1 MLVGELKVPEQI
13 AVWEGRM
20 SLAEYQLAEP
30 DPQLIARTDAPRS
43 RLEKAL
49 DLGCG
54 WGRHLVYLARQGW
67 QVTGLDWARS
77 AVSHARE
84 ALAELS
90 LPGRVIKGDLRRPP
104 FDDSQFQLVVATDV
118 LQHGR
123 RADFRRAMQQLKRVL
138 RIGGQAIISVP
149 TVNNAPPSFAGI
161 WIEPDT
167 VVMSGGVEAGLPH
180 HFFTAG
186 EVRELTRMFRAVEI
200 DTVVEPLPPGVEPLH
215 DEHLNEWLW
224 ITLTG

>member
-1 MLVGELKVPEQI
+1 LLVDELKVPEQI

-20 SLAEYQLAEP
+20 SLAEYQVLEP

-43 RLEKAL
+43 RQHKAL

-54 WGRHLVYLARQGW
+54 WGRHLIYLARQGW
-67 QVTGLDWARS
+67 QITGLDWAQS
-77 AVSHARE
+77 AVTHARE
-84 ALAELS
+84 ALAELK
-90 LPGRVIKGDLRRPP
+90 LPGRVIKGNLRKPP
-104 FDDSQFQLVVATDV
+104 FGDSEFQLVVATDV

-123 RADFRRAMQQLKRVL
+123 RADFKRAMLELKRIL
-138 RIGGQAIISVP
+138 RIGGQAVVSVP

-161 WIEPDT
+161 WIEPNT
-167 VVMSGGVEAGLPH
+167 LVMTSGVEAGLPH
-180 HFFTAG
+180 HFFTVD
-186 EVRELTRMFRAVEI
+186 EVRLLTRMFRGVEI
-200 DTVVEPLPPGVEPLH
+200 DTLVEPLPAGIEPLH